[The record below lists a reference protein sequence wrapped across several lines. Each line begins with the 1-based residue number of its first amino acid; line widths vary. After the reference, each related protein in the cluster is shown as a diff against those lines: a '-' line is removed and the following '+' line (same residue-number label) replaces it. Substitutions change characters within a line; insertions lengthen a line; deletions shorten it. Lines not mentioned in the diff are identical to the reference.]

1 MTKNTAQ
8 NSKSAASSKPR
19 PPIVV
24 VMGHVDHG
32 KTSLLDYLRKTNV
45 VAREA
50 GGITQAT
57 GAYEIEVTHG
67 EHKHTNKKIT
77 FIDTPGHEAFS
88 RMRARGASIA
98 DFAILVVAAD
108 EGPKPQTKEAIKIL
122 ADTDTPYVVAFTKID
137 KPNAD
142 LERVKNLILG
152 EGVLLEGM
160 GGNIS
165 YQGVSVKTGEGIEE
179 LLNLILLLGEIEE
192 LTYNPGA
199 KGRGFILE
207 SHKDTRRGIVA
218 HFILKDGI
226 LREGDEIATMSA
238 HGKIRTLE
246 NFLGK
251 RVKELSPSA
260 PGGIIGFE
268 QLPKVGE
275 EFLVGGEKPII
286 QQQSKRAQEKL
297 LDKKAKDKN
306 KVSVILKADT
316 SGSLEV
322 LRQVIE
328 PLADVADFS
337 VGDINSGDVKDAMN
351 TGSLILG
358 FGNKIDKSS
367 EALAR
372 IHNVTVL
379 TSDIIYDLAKQL
391 EKFSKGEVGGESVG
405 ELEILK
411 VFDKKG
417 KAQVIG
423 CKVLTGIVFNG
434 ADAKIFRARQEIGTG
449 KITNLQSM
457 KKNVEELKA
466 GNECGIL
473 LDTTAQVE
481 AGDII
486 RTF

>member
-1 MTKNTAQ
+1 MTKANTP
-8 NSKSAASSKPR
+8 NSKGSQIPR

-32 KTSLLDYLRKTNV
+32 KTSLLDYLRKTNLA
-45 VAREA
+45 AREA

-57 GAYEIEVTHG
+57 GAYEITVEHG
-67 EHKHTNKKIT
+67 DHKNKRIT

-122 ADTDTPYVVAFTKID
+122 QDTDTPYVVALTKID

-142 LERVKNLILG
+142 EDRIKNMLIT
-152 EGVLLEGM
+152 EGVMLEGM
-160 GGNIS
+160 GGDIS
-165 YQGVSVKTGEGIEE
+165 YQGVSVKTGQGIEE
-179 LLNLILLLGEIEE
+179 LLNLILLLGEIED
-192 LTYNPGA
+192 LKCDLKA
-199 KGRGFILE
+199 KARGFIIE
-207 SHKDTRRGIVA
+207 SHKDNRRGIVA
-218 HFILKDGI
+218 HFILKDGTI
-226 LREGDEIATMSA
+226 REGDEIVTESA

-246 NFLGK
+246 DFRGK
-251 RVKELSPSA
+251 RVKELTPSA
-260 PGGIIGFE
+260 PGGILGFE

-275 EFLVGGEKPII
+275 EFLVGGDKPII
-286 QQQSKRAQEKL
+286 HRGAKQPQE
-297 LDKKAKDKN
+297 KKAKDKN
-306 KVSVILKADT
+306 KLSVILKADT

-328 PLADVADFS
+328 PVADITDAS
-337 VGDINSGDVKDAMN
+337 VGDVTSGDVKDAMN
-351 TGSLILG
+351 TESIILV
-358 FGNKIDKSS
+358 FNSKIDKATES
-367 EALAR
+367 LAQ
-372 IHNVTVL
+372 IYKVTVI
-379 TSDIIYDLAKQL
+379 SSAIIYDLVKQL
-391 EKFSKGEVGGESVG
+391 DKFSKGEVGGESVG

-417 KAQVIG
+417 RAQVLG
-423 CKVLTGIVFNG
+423 CKAITGIVYNG
-434 ADAKIFRARQEIGTG
+434 AAAKIFRARQEVGEGT
-449 KITNLQSM
+449 IANLQSM

-473 LDTTAQVE
+473 LDTNSQVE
-481 AGDII
+481 PGDII